1 MRKNYQYVKRF
12 LAGLLCAA
20 FAVGGMTACG
30 NTTGVEGSVI
40 TVSKDGTVTDTI
52 REPFDQDYYSQQEL
66 QDEVLKAVTSYNSRM
81 GNEAV
86 TVSKVQVDGGVTD
99 VEMKYQSVE
108 DYAAFNRETFF
119 IGTPAQARLAGFD
132 LNKVYSAVSDP
143 SKTMGMT
150 ELFNTDGILVLIT
163 DTTQTVVMNYKI
175 LYASDGVEVAD
186 HAKAFRV
193 QSDENNQIS
202 KEICVIFKEK

>member
-1 MRKNYQYVKRF
+1 MRKNYQRVNCL
-12 LAGLLCAA
+12 LAGVLCVA

-30 NTTGVEGSVI
+30 NAMGAEESVI
-40 TVSKDGTVTDTI
+40 TVSRDGTVIDTI

-66 QDEVLKAVTSYNSRM
+66 QDEILKAVASYNSRM

-86 TVSKVQVDGGVTD
+86 TVSKVQVDGGVAD

-143 SKTMGMT
+143 SKTMGMA

-163 DTTQTVVMNYKI
+163 DTAQTVELSHRI
-175 LYASDGVEVAD
+175 LYTSDGVEVAD
-186 HAKAFRV
+186 HAKAFHV
-193 QSDENNQIS
+193 QSDENDQIS
-202 KEICVIFKEK
+202 KEICVIFKE

>member
-12 LAGLLCAA
+12 LAGFLCAA
-20 FAVGGMTACG
+20 FVLAGMTACG
-30 NTTGVEGSVI
+30 NTKGAEGSVI

-66 QDEVLKAVTSYNSRM
+66 QDEVLKAVASYNSRM

-186 HAKAFRV
+186 HAKAFRI
-193 QSDENNQIS
+193 QSDENDQIS

>member
-1 MRKNYQYVKRF
+1 MRKNYQCVKRF
-12 LAGLLCAA
+12 FTGVLCAA
-20 FAVGGMTACG
+20 LAVGGMTACG
-30 NTTGVEGSVI
+30 NTTGTEGSVI

-52 REPFDQDYYSQQEL
+52 RESFDEEYYSQQEL
-66 QDEVLKAVTSYNSRM
+66 QDEVLKAVASYNSRM

-143 SKTMGMT
+143 SKTMGMA
-150 ELFNTDGILVLIT
+150 ELFNTDGVLVLIT
-163 DTTQTVVMNYKI
+163 DTTQTVVMSHKI
-175 LYASDGVEVAD
+175 LYISDGVEIAD

-193 QSDENNQIS
+193 QSDENDQIS

>member
-12 LAGLLCAA
+12 LAGFLCAA

-163 DTTQTVVMNYKI
+163 DTTQTVVLNYKI

-186 HAKAFRV
+186 HAKAFRI
-193 QSDENNQIS
+193 QSDENDQIS

>member
-1 MRKNYQYVKRF
+1 MRKNYQCLKRLF
-12 LAGLLCAA
+12 TGVLCAA
-20 FAVGGMTACG
+20 LAVCGMTACG
-30 NTTGVEGSVI
+30 NTTGAEGSVI

-52 REPFDQDYYSQQEL
+52 REPFDQEYYSQQEL
-66 QDEVLKAVTSYNSRM
+66 QDEVLKAVASYNSRV

-86 TVSKVQVDGGVTD
+86 TVSKVQVDGSVTD

-143 SKTMGMT
+143 SKTMGMA
-150 ELFNTDGILVLIT
+150 ELFNTDGVLVLIT
-163 DTTQTVVMNYKI
+163 DTTQTVVMSHKI
-175 LYASDGVEVAD
+175 LYTSDGVEVAD

-193 QSDENNQIS
+193 QSDENDQIS

>member
-12 LAGLLCAA
+12 LAGFLCVA

-119 IGTPAQARLAGFD
+119 IGTLAQARLAGFD

>member
-1 MRKNYQYVKRF
+1 MRKNYQCVKRF
-12 LAGLLCAA
+12 LAGVLCAA

-30 NTTGVEGSVI
+30 NATGADGSVI
-40 TVSKDGTVTDTI
+40 TVSRDGTVTDTI

-86 TVSKVQVDGGVTD
+86 TVSKVRVDGGVTD

-143 SKTMGMT
+143 SKTMGMA

-175 LYASDGVEVAD
+175 LYASDGVEVTD

-193 QSDENNQIS
+193 QSDENDQIS

>member
-12 LAGLLCAA
+12 LAGFLCVA

>member
-12 LAGLLCAA
+12 LAGFLCVA

-186 HAKAFRV
+186 HAKAFRI
-193 QSDENNQIS
+193 QSDENDQIS